1 MPSKGEGFLSQLN
14 NNSIAI
20 TCVGGECEMDAIP
33 DIGFAAG
40 EVYFCGIDKPTDL
53 LSLRKKVNK
62 KDDILLMAL
71 GWLAREGKIEIT
83 SDKGKVLVRKI
94 N

>member
-1 MPSKGEGFLSQLN
+1 
-14 NNSIAI
+14 
-20 TCVGGECEMDAIP
+20 MDLIP

-53 LSLRKKVNK
+53 LTLKKKVNK
-62 KDDILLMAL
+62 KDDVFFMAL

-83 SDKGKVLVRKI
+83 SDKGRVLVRKI